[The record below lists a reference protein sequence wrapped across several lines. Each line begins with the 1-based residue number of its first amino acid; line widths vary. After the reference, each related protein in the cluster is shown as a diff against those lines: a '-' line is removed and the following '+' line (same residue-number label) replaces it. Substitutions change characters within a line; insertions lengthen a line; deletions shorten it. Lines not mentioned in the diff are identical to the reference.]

1 MIIKKIDLLV
11 CAFAA
16 LAFISC
22 EKNTPDTKDPLQ
34 NISREVSS
42 DFNKRYPDVTVTE
55 AYEWTDVKN
64 EVTDVV
70 FTDKD
75 GLSNKAVY
83 NNGKWSVTEKTF
95 DVGDFIHKLPRK
107 VLKTYLGTGI
117 EDEEYLSDND
127 YVIELSRYGLDNRQ
141 YEFHCTAPYP
151 CGNESLQEL
160 HYDIVI
166 ADDGTLLTCSHS
178 SFNRSIWWYDMD
190 SSIDCVRS
198 MYGKASVLG
207 AVNDAG
213 RNKLFIRD
221 NDILKTVTMRDMG
234 YGFEWMENSYA
245 LDIDTPLPEHVV
257 AEKEEYEHLHPEA
270 VFYALSVRL
279 STA

>member
-1 MIIKKIDLLV
+1 MDR
-11 CAFAA
+11 CQER
-16 LAFISC
+16 SH
-22 EKNTPDTKDPLQ
+22 
-34 NISREVSS
+34 R
-42 DFNKRYPDVTVTE
+42 R
-55 AYEWTDVKN
+55 
-64 EVTDVV
+64 
-70 FTDKD
+70 DKD

-83 NNGKWSVTEKTF
+83 NNGKWSVAEKTF

-127 YVIELSRYGLDNRQ
+127 YVIELFRYGLDNRQ
-141 YEFHCTAPYP
+141 YEFHCTSPYP

-234 YGFEWMENSYA
+234 YGFEWMETSFA